1 MVGWSPQP
9 GQVILSEMK
18 KFVYKGTV
26 NYYVHAEDLLLL
38 IRRRA
43 QRSAPEWT
51 AESTR
56 KVSLPWQAKDTTQ
69 SGGKQAARQ
78 ESQSPCG
85 FCYGAEQKWGGKHW
99 FDNRATLQA
108 SERMPM
114 HWRGWKEV
122 MKPTVMSSQSFLTPV
137 LAFQQV
143 TCWLQD

>member
-26 NYYVHAEDLLLL
+26 NYYVYAEDLLLL

-85 FCYGAEQKWGGKHW
+85 FCCGAG
-99 FDNRATLQA
+99 
-108 SERMPM
+108 
-114 HWRGWKEV
+114 
-122 MKPTVMSSQSFLTPV
+122 
-137 LAFQQV
+137 
-143 TCWLQD
+143 